1 MNQKVKS
8 GIAAYCAVFGIGYM
22 GYMLMPALLA
32 SVMAQLEINEA
43 QAGVAATAQ
52 LGGLALAL
60 FTTTLI
66 LARID
71 IRSLILLGTVIATA
85 GLALAAFAS
94 SFEGV
99 LVGLSTGGIGMGMVL
114 AGGNAI
120 VASSDNPDR
129 LFAIIFAFG
138 QVTAIMILIAILP
151 AAVGRFGYQGGFG
164 CVSLTFI
171 IMGVVLFFTAP
182 RSNREEQKVNPE
194 LNRFLI
200 FFSPAVLALLLLGLA
215 DASVWPFSQ
224 QIGTSLGLGPG
235 VAESVLAAALA
246 AGVIG
251 SLTAAWLGVRLGR
264 TLPMVFGVIILA
276 CCYYFVLN
284 ASKSWVYVAAQI
296 TALFVYGFSVPYF
309 FGLCGELDSK
319 GRFMAAGAGMQMVG
333 LALAPWL
340 AGTLIVQSGYSSL
353 GVAVVSAVGVAL
365 AFGLVSASKVKP
377 TFRQPNF
384 RGKP

>member
-32 SVMAQLEINEA
+32 SVVAQLEINEA

-85 GLALAAFAS
+85 GLALAASAS

-164 CVSLTFI
+164 SVSLTFI

-246 AGVIG
+246 AGVVG

-264 TLPMVFGVIILA
+264 TLPMVFGIVILA

-284 ASKSWVYVAAQI
+284 ASQSWVYVAAQI
-296 TALFVYGFSVPYF
+296 AALFVYGFSVPYF

-353 GVAVVSAVGVAL
+353 GIAVVSAVGVAL

-377 TFRQPNF
+377 TFR
-384 RGKP
+384 

>member
-1 MNQKVKS
+1 MNQRVKS

-32 SVMAQLEINEA
+32 AVVVQLEINEA
-43 QAGVAATAQ
+43 QAGVAATTQ
-52 LGGLALAL
+52 LGALALAL
-60 FTTTLI
+60 FSTTLV

-85 GLALAAFAS
+85 GLTLAASAS

-99 LVGLSTGGIGMGMVL
+99 LPGLGASGIGMGMVL

-120 VASSDNPDR
+120 VASSNNPDR

-138 QVTAIMILIAILP
+138 QITAIMILIAILP
-151 AAVGRFGYQGGFG
+151 AAVDRFGYQGGFG
-164 CVSLTFI
+164 AVSLTFV

-182 RSNREEQKVNPE
+182 SSNKEEQKVHRE
-194 LNRFLI
+194 LNGFLV

-224 QIGTSLGLGPG
+224 QIGTSLGLESGM
-235 VAESVLAAALA
+235 AESVLAAALA

-264 TLPMVFGVIILA
+264 TLPMVFGVVILA

-284 ASKSWVYVAAQI
+284 ASKSWIYVASQI
-296 TALFVYGFSVPYF
+296 AALFVYGFSVPYF

-340 AGTLIVQSGYSSL
+340 AGILIVQSGYPAL
-353 GVAVVSAVGVAL
+353 GVALISAAGIAL
-365 AFGLVSASKVKP
+365 AFGLVSASQIVVESHE
-377 TFRQPNF
+377 
-384 RGKP
+384 

>member
-32 SVMAQLEINEA
+32 SVVAQLEINEA
-43 QAGVAATAQ
+43 QAGVAATTQ

-60 FTTTLI
+60 FTTSFF

-71 IRSLILLGTVIATA
+71 IRRLILLGTVIATA
-85 GLALAAFAS
+85 GLALAASAS
-94 SFEGV
+94 GYVGV
-99 LVGLSTGGIGMGMVL
+99 LLGLGVSGVGMGLVL
-114 AGGNAI
+114 AGGNAV

-138 QVTAIMILIAILP
+138 QLTAIIILIAILP
-151 AAVGRFGYQGGFG
+151 VAVDGFGYQGGFG
-164 CVSLTFI
+164 TVSLTFF
-171 IMGVVLFFTAP
+171 IMGIVLFFTTP
-182 RSNREEQKVNPE
+182 RSSKVEEQVHRQ
-194 LNRFLI
+194 LNGFLV
-200 FFSPAVLALLLLGLA
+200 FFCPAVLALLLLGLA

-224 QIGTSLGLGPG
+224 QIGTRLGLESG

-251 SLTAAWLGVRLGR
+251 SLAAAWLGVRLGR
-264 TLPMVFGVIILA
+264 TLPMVFGVAVLA

-284 ASKSWVYVAAQI
+284 ASSSWIYVAAQI
-296 TALFVYGFSVPYF
+296 GALFAYGFSVPYF

-319 GRFMAAGAGMQMVG
+319 GRFMAAGAGMQMAG

-340 AGTLIVQSGYSSL
+340 AGILIVQSGYHTL
-353 GVAVVSAVGVAL
+353 GVAVVSSTGVAL
-365 AFGLVSASKVKP
+365 AFGLVSSRKIKP
-377 TFRQPNF
+377 TFH
-384 RGKP
+384 

>member
-32 SVMAQLEINEA
+32 SVVAELEINEA

-66 LARID
+66 LTRID

-164 CVSLTFI
+164 SVSLTFI

-264 TLPMVFGVIILA
+264 TLPMVFGIIILA

-377 TFRQPNF
+377 TFR
-384 RGKP
+384 